1 MDSFINFFNHP
12 FFIIL
17 GGLSALALILGTIY
31 RIIIWALGITPI
43 ILRFGKALQTRK
55 IAVYGSKKNIYNLTE
70 ALIDSHLFKEKNI
83 IAIGKSDFSK
93 GKTCSI
99 FLVDWKSCGERI
111 NEIYGLRTSHQI
123 AVIIYAQ
130 PGSIP
135 QDIMGDIANR
145 PNTVI
150 VNFKGRLLNDILTS
164 LVTTSYDG

>member
-1 MDSFINFFNHP
+1 MDSFLDFFNHP

-17 GGLSALALILGTIY
+17 GGLSAIVLVLGTAY
-31 RIIIWALGITPI
+31 KIITWVLGITPI
-43 ILRFGKALQTRK
+43 ILRFGGALQTKK
-55 IAVYGSKKNIYNLTE
+55 IAIYGSKKARFSLKET
-70 ALIDSHLFKEKNI
+70 LLDSRLFKEKNI
-83 IAIGKSDFSK
+83 IAIDKSDFAK

-99 FLVDWKSCGERI
+99 YLVDWKSCGERI
-111 NEIYGLRTSHQI
+111 SEIYDLRKSHQI
-123 AVIIYAQ
+123 AVIIFAQ

-135 QDIMGDIANR
+135 QDIMSDIANR